1 MKALTIW
8 QPWASLLVSGQKKY
22 ETRSWATAYRG
33 PIAIHAAMRPVR
45 RTIDALAADREESG
59 WDVLERLDS
68 LREPQRLRTWFTRIL
83 VNECL
88 DMLRRRKRRGGDAS
102 LDADPGLMPALPDG
116 AERSTE
122 ALAVYQAVEELPP
135 KLRTVVLLRFFEDMT
150 LAEVAES
157 AGCTLSTAK
166 SRLYRALGIL
176 RLKLGEEDW
185 L

>member
-1 MKALTIW
+1 MGRITVEEYADFARED
-8 QPWASLLVSGQKKY
+8 QQ
-22 ETRSWATAYRG
+22 RAYRLAYG
-33 PIAIHAAMRPVR
+33 YLRSR
-45 RTIDALAADREESG
+45 EDALDAVQEAVASG
-59 WDVLERLDS
+59 LERLDS

-122 ALAVYQAVEELPP
+122 TLAVYQAVEELPP

>member
-1 MKALTIW
+1 
-8 QPWASLLVSGQKKY
+8 
-22 ETRSWATAYRG
+22 
-33 PIAIHAAMRPVR
+33 
-45 RTIDALAADREESG
+45 
-59 WDVLERLDS
+59 
-68 LREPQRLRTWFTRIL
+68 
-83 VNECL
+83 
-88 DMLRRRKRRGGDAS
+88 
-102 LDADPGLMPALPDG
+102 MPAMPDG